1 MTTKVPTMKRDGGEM
16 PILGLGTWELTG
28 EECTQAVDAALRMGY
43 RHIDT
48 ASMYGN
54 EEQVGNGMKASG
66 VDRGAVFLTTKLSV
80 ENVKADGVRRS
91 CDRSLQLLDTDY
103 LDLLLIHWPDKNVPL
118 AETFGAMAELKSEG
132 KTRHVGVS
140 NFTIK
145 YMGRALD
152 VSAEAIF
159 CNQIEYHPYI
169 KQGPIMK
176 FCREHDVPVVAYSP
190 LASGQ
195 VLKDET
201 LAEIGRKHDKSPAQ
215 VALRWVLRQTG
226 VAAVPKSTSEE
237 HLRQN
242 LEVFDFELDKD
253 DLAAIGAL
261 EHDGRIIDPSWAP
274 DWDS

>member
-190 LASGQ
+190 LARGQ